1 MSKKDQQ
8 NITSTTTETF
18 IKGLNKDSDATFIQE
33 GMWAHARNAVNN
45 TLEGDLGTLSN
56 EASNALCAKVLNLAP
71 VQPTDIKKI
80 IGAIHLF
87 ADKWVIFSSV
97 NSRVNPKESLY
108 SEIGLFE
115 EDSCN
120 YRVIAEDKRCLN
132 FSMYNLITGASRLQ
146 EDCSWGIYFADGNN
160 PDRYLNIG
168 DPKNWPKT
176 NYLGNNY
183 YEDNELWP
191 TEQWEEK
198 CFINTSSIDSECYES
213 GQGCLDCTQLN
224 RLDCDKI
231 RLARIVQTP
240 CLKVSVGQEGGSIP
254 NGSYFVVAAYSIKQQ
269 RVTDWFSPSNIQP
282 LWYEENSLGSLI
294 IDVEADQINFDE
306 FELCL
311 VSIVNQQTTAVRL
324 GFYNTSVNTIKI
336 DIIDPRLSAIP
347 ISQLPIQNPVYET
360 SEQILEVNNYLLRV
374 APTSKFDFNYQPLA
388 NLIQA
393 KWQSVEYDADYY
405 VNHGYKPSYL
415 RDEVYAFYI
424 RWIYNTGDKS
434 ASYHIPGRAAED
446 YSTLCLEGTVKE
458 CEVISNNQSH
468 DVIRG
473 EGEKAF
479 EVFNTAEL
487 TAGSSANPLE
497 VLDDGGVVLAEGK
510 MAYWESSEL
519 YPADKP
525 DVWNSSS
532 QCWTGTT
539 DSQYDLCGRPIRHH
553 KFPEQSTGQEVHHFV
568 NNNGDLKIRLLGVK
582 FENIILPK
590 DNDGND
596 IPGIVGYEILRG
608 SRAGNK
614 SIVAKGMLNNM
625 RPYNII
631 NNSNTGIIEKGLYPN
646 YPFNTIKPQNP
657 SNDTAQGTLN
667 NANSAN
673 DPYIINVELE
683 GGTGVFNPEKL
694 RPVNVNLSDIP
705 KNILSFHSPD
715 TSFVTPRIAVGE
727 LKTYGYLLGQSEQEF
742 VEPDKHPKHKL
753 LNNGA
758 LIIMLAGAIVKMIVD
773 NTGVREIKKPK
784 VESGFGVGG
793 DISATAGGT
802 AMGALISVLENPL
815 LPIKDIYDTATNP
828 LTLLTTPGG
837 VAAQAAFEGLAAAI
851 NTAAL
856 AGITNPMFNQQ
867 DDVVQ
872 VGGFTSNF
880 PGVAGAAIR
889 IGTALGRYSLSW
901 AQGADDGLEILRTFT
916 PFRQYALQMQA
927 HGFYD
932 EFKTF
937 SCAQHRTRFIID
949 SALYLRINSR
959 QKLKPDA
966 GQNNYIVNNLLRQ
979 GSLVL
984 NTKTLNNNTDGPD
997 FIDTINPADADKS
1010 LITVGTSG
1018 ADKDLWKKLQTDNG
1032 YKLNQT
1038 ISSHYAAIKFR
1049 LRNQYGQINSVTQVP
1064 VSECEEKLDETQ
1076 LQTVIVDCNGTDIT
1090 QRILPETPVFFGGDT
1105 YINRYTEKNNML
1117 FFNNWMYNL
1126 PNGTEFNYFLSQLV
1140 PQVRFWANT
1149 QKYDTGQLVE
1159 GFTTVSGIVN
1169 ALQNLIA
1176 NLPTATSSLTGSGS
1190 LPRSLYKLDNENYN
1204 YNFANSFNL
1213 LNPFR
1218 YPGAFSTKRSF
1229 FYLGVSSIRD
1239 FFVESDVIVDYRQA
1253 RELPYEKH
1261 YNPYGFNDLFE
1272 LLNINPDWITRG
1284 NSYFYDYSLS
1294 ITKLFTQYFSQGVAQ
1309 SNFYDPKVA
1318 DQCFTQYPDRLV
1330 YSLPQQQESVKDG
1343 WFTYLANNYKNFQDE
1358 IIGVKNFAKTGI
1370 FIAFKNASPLILQGV
1385 DQLQT
1390 DLGTKITL
1398 GDGGLFA
1405 NQPQNVTNADR
1416 PYEYGSCQNRL
1427 SIIATP
1433 VGMFYASQE
1442 QGKIFT
1448 YGEGLQEIS
1457 ARNMKWWFNN
1467 FLPYKLLEDFPEYP
1481 HTDNTVAGIG
1491 IHASYNNE
1499 DTVLYF
1505 SKRDFKLK
1513 LEYKD
1518 VLEYNLEEDVFII
1531 PSLGNNTPII
1541 LLGDPEYFEDAS
1553 WTVSYDPKNQYW
1565 VSFHDWHPNL
1575 FMPSKGNF
1583 YTTKEDGI
1591 YEHGKGCTSYCNFY
1605 GVDYPFEIEVP
1616 ITTGQQVNTIRSLE
1630 YILECYRRSEFNC
1643 VDQFHV
1649 LDFNFDKAVIYNTEQ
1664 VSGILELIP
1673 YPKNNPF
1680 AAQQYP
1686 LLTPLQN
1693 SYEVLFSKE
1702 ENKYRINQFWDI
1714 TRDRGEFTG
1723 TEENIWI
1730 TEPNGY
1736 KKNLNPV
1743 NLDYQKLPQ
1752 ERKKF
1757 RHYANFLHLRRDVS
1771 DNTNMIVKILNTK
1784 KTYSP
1789 R

>member
-1 MSKKDQQ
+1 MSKDKQQ
-8 NITSTTTETF
+8 NINSVTTETF
-18 IKGLNKDSDATFIQE
+18 VKGMNKDSDPTFIQE

-56 EASNALCAKVLNLAP
+56 EASNELCARVLVNAP
-71 VQPTDIKKI
+71 VQQPGIKKI
-80 IGAIHLF
+80 IGALHLF
-87 ADKWVIFSSV
+87 ADKWVVFSSV
-97 NSRVNPKESLY
+97 NSLNNPTISLY

-115 EDSCN
+115 EDSCS
-120 YRVIAEDKRCLN
+120 YRVIVEQATCLN
-132 FSMYNLITGASRLQ
+132 FSMYHLITGATRLQ
-146 EDCSWGIYFADGNN
+146 EDCSWGVYFADGNN

-168 DPKNWPKT
+168 DPKDWPT
-176 NYLGNNY
+176 TEYLGNNY
-183 YEDNELWP
+183 YENNELWP
-191 TEQWEEK
+191 GTQWEEK
-198 CFINTSSIDSECYES
+198 CILDTSAIDPECLES

-224 RLDCDKI
+224 RIDCDKI
-231 RLARIVQTP
+231 RLARIMQTP

-254 NGSYFVVAAYSIKQQ
+254 NGSYFVVAAYTIKQQ

-294 IDVEADQINFDE
+294 IDVEADQTNFDE

-324 GFYNTSVNTIKI
+324 GFYNTSVETIKI
-336 DIIDPRLSAIP
+336 DIIDPRLAAIP
-347 ISQLPIQNPVYET
+347 ISELPLQNPIYET
-360 SEQILEVNNYLLRV
+360 SKQIAEVNNYLLRV

-424 RWIYNTGDKS
+424 RWVYNTGDKS

-446 YSTLCLEGTVKE
+446 YTTPCLPETVKE
-458 CEVISNNQSH
+458 CEVISNSQSH
-468 DVIRG
+468 DVIRAQ
-473 EGEKAF
+473 GEKAF

-487 TAGSSANPLE
+487 TSTLNTELE
-497 VLDDGGVVLAEGK
+497 DGGVIIAEGK
-510 MAYWESSEL
+510 MGYWESSEL

-525 DVWNSSS
+525 DIWNSSS

-631 NNSNTGIIEKGLYPN
+631 KSSNTGIVEKGLYPN

-657 SNDTAQGTLN
+657 SNNTAQGILN
-667 NANSAN
+667 PDGTYAN
-673 DPYIINVELE
+673 DPYIINIELQ
-683 GGTGVFNPEKL
+683 GGTGVFNPENIK
-694 RPVNVNLSDIP
+694 PVNVRINDLP

-727 LKTYGYLLGQSEQEF
+727 LKTYGYLLGESTQDF

-753 LNNGA
+753 FNNGV
-758 LIIMLAGAIVKMIVD
+758 LIVMLAGAIVKMIVD
-773 NTGVREIKKPK
+773 NTGVREIKRPK
-784 VESGFGVGG
+784 AESGPGLGG
-793 DISATAGGT
+793 DIGGAATAT
-802 AMGALISVLENPL
+802 ALTAFVPAYFSTQN
-815 LPIKDIYDTATNP
+815 IYNTTTNP
-828 LTLLTTPGG
+828 LSLLTDVTG
-837 VAAQAAFEGLAAAI
+837 VTAQSAFTSLASAINAAAI
-851 NTAAL
+851 
-856 AGITNPMFNQQ
+856 AGAVSPISSQQ
-867 DDVVQ
+867 DDVIQ
-872 VGGFTSNF
+872 VGGFTSSF
-880 PGVAGAAIR
+880 PGVAGSIYR
-889 IGTALGRYSLSW
+889 TATAVQRYALSA
-901 AQGADDGLEILRTFT
+901 AQGADDSLEIMRTFT

-932 EFKTF
+932 QFKTF
-937 SCAQHRTRFIID
+937 SCTQHRTRFIID
-949 SALYLRINSR
+949 SALYLRTNSR

-966 GQNNYIVNNLLRQ
+966 AQNNYIVNNLLRQ
-979 GSLVL
+979 AGLVL
-984 NTKTLNNNTDGPD
+984 NTKTLNNPSDGPD
-997 FIDTINPADADKS
+997 FIDDISSVDADKS

-1018 ADKDLWKKLQTDNG
+1018 VDKEIWKQLETGND
-1032 YKLNQT
+1032 YTLNQT

-1049 LRNQYGQINSVTQVP
+1049 LRNQYGQINSVAQVP
-1064 VSECEEKLDETQ
+1064 VSECEERLDDTQ
-1076 LQTVIVDCNGTDIT
+1076 LQTVIVDCNGIDIT

-1149 QKYDTGQLVE
+1149 QKYDVSQLVE
-1159 GFTTVSGIVN
+1159 GFSSQNAVGAVINFFQSFVSNI
-1169 ALQNLIA
+1169 
-1176 NLPTATSSLTGSGS
+1176 PTQTSNLTGSGI
-1190 LPRSLYKLDNENYN
+1190 LPRSMYKLDTQRYDYTFNN
-1204 YNFANSFNL
+1204 AFNL
-1213 LNPFR
+1213 NNPPAFNG
-1218 YPGAFSTKRSF
+1218 YPGAFATKRSF

-1261 YNPYGFNDLFE
+1261 YNPYGFNNLFE

-1427 SIIATP
+1427 SIINTP
-1433 VGMFYASQE
+1433 VGMFYASQN
-1442 QGKIFT
+1442 QGKIMA
-1448 YGEGLQEIS
+1448 YGEGIQEIS
-1457 ARNMKWWFNN
+1457 NKGMKWWFNN

-1481 HTDNTVAGIG
+1481 HTDNPVAGIG
-1491 IHASYNNE
+1491 VHASYNN
-1499 DTVLYF
+1499 DDAILYF
-1505 SKRDFKLK
+1505 SKRDFKLR
-1513 LEYKD
+1513 ERYKGLLD
-1518 VLEYNLEEDVFII
+1518 YSEVTTNFFL
-1531 PSLGNNTPII
+1531 NNVENSPII

-1575 FMPSKGNF
+1575 FMPTRNDL
-1583 YTTKEDGI
+1583 YTTKDDGI
-1591 YEHGKGCTSYCNFY
+1591 WAHDRGCISYCNFY
-1605 GVDYPFEIEVP
+1605 GDDYPFEVEVP
-1616 ITTGQQVNTIRSLE
+1616 VTTGQQVNSIRSLE
-1630 YILECYRRSEFNC
+1630 YILECYRRSQFNC
-1643 VDQFHV
+1643 VDQYHA
-1649 LDFNFDKAVIYNTEQ
+1649 LDFNFDKAVVYNTEQ
-1664 VSGILELIP
+1664 VSGVLDLLI

-1686 LLTPLQN
+1686 QFVPNPDRYQ
-1693 SYEVLFSKE
+1693 VLYSKE

-1714 TRDRGEFTG
+1714 TRDRGEFTNA
-1723 TEENIWI
+1723 EENIWI
-1730 TEPNGY
+1730 TESNGY

-1757 RHYANFLHLRRDVS
+1757 RHYANFLHLRRDIS
-1771 DNTNMIVKILNTK
+1771 GNTNMILKILNTK